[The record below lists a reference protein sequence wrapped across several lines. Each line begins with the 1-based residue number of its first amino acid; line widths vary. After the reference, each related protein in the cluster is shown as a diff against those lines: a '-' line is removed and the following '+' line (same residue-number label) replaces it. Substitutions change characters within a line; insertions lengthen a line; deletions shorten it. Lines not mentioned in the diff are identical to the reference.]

1 MYSLNPSEFCQ
12 WLHKMSDTPVE
23 ITMTNNKIRNEE
35 RQLIPLSTV
44 LFGLLLCD
52 LFQSQNWAAEQL
64 PAFLDYLLLHG
75 S

>member
-1 MYSLNPSEFCQ
+1 
-12 WLHKMSDTPVE
+12 MSDTPIE
-23 ITMTNNKIRNEE
+23 ITMTNNKIQNEE
-35 RQLIPLSTV
+35 RQPIPLSAV

-64 PAFLDYLLLHG
+64 PTFPDHPLLHG

>member
-1 MYSLNPSEFCQ
+1 
-12 WLHKMSDTPVE
+12 MSDTPVE
-23 ITMTNNKIRNEE
+23 ITMTNNKIQNEE

-44 LFGLLLCD
+44 WFGLLLCD

-64 PAFLDYLLLHG
+64 PAFPDYLLLHG